1 MRQQA
6 QETKRLND
14 FPTKE
19 PKSMHPRLKR
29 LALALVAAA
38 AVSAFALPAAPAS
51 AAQPWWQVLT
61 GSRPSN
67 LWKATDNVQEIETEV
82 RTDSFPPELQ
92 GGFVG
97 KIEVNGE
104 LVGCLASA
112 NEIGTGICEF
122 GFGLPATSNAA
133 QLKTVLEGAFG
144 TSSIEVT
151 GGPVG
156 GDPFIVR
163 VIGQGAPTIVIDT
176 LLQPEPPL
184 SVGTAKVK
192 VLSPGGS
199 GRLVLT
205 LTNLGT
211 APIDGTTDP
220 VTIVDELPEGVIA
233 GAVEGFAGAKGIAPV
248 DCKVEADD
256 LVSCSFEGVLP
267 PYEAIEIEIG
277 VSLTDPPAAGK
288 PGNVTVSGGGAPPP
302 PPTPQPI
309 KVSPEPT
316 PFGIERFSAQSEEE
330 GGLPT
335 AQAGAHPFQFTS
347 TIQLNAGKLIPGISH
362 EKNSVEQPDLPRNFR
377 FSLPAG
383 LVGVAAGLPQCD
395 MPTFLTHFEL
405 TNKCPDEAAIGVAS
419 VTVSERLTLGFARIA
434 VPVFNLPPAIGEP
447 ARFGF
452 MAAGV
457 PVVIDTE
464 ADPDNEYK
472 IVAKVSNAPQVA
484 ELLSSTVSFWGVPG
498 DPRHDISRGWSCVYF
513 SHPGDPCQRPP
524 NMQETPFLRQPVS
537 CATPNIFGVELEPWN
552 TPLGSVVEE
561 APPFSGP
568 QMVGCNQVPFNPTIG
583 ASATSKLAGNPSG
596 FDFNLEMPNFGL
608 LNPDATAA
616 EGQAKKVEVTLP
628 KGMTINPSQGDG
640 LAACS
645 PDDYERETYSSPPGA
660 GCPEASKIGE
670 VQISTPL
677 LEEEAHGSL
686 YVASPYDNPF
696 DSLLALYMV
705 AKIPERGVLVKQA
718 GVVKPDP
725 VTGQLVSTF
734 DDLPQ
739 IPVETFTLHFREG
752 GRAPLVTPPAC
763 GTYDVVARF
772 TPWHASDPDNPAPNE
787 IVTRTSS
794 FEVERGVDGGACP
807 GGGIPPFK
815 PGLTAGTINNSAKSY
830 SPFNVRLTRN
840 DGEQEFTNF
849 SIKLPPGVIGKLAGI
864 DVCSDAAIAAAKART
879 GANGGLEE
887 IQSPSCPANSYVG
900 RTLVGAGVGS
910 SLTYVPG
917 KIYLAGPFNGAPLS
931 IVSITAARVG
941 PFDLGTVVLRLALKV
956 NPETA
961 EVFVDPTNSDPIPHI
976 IQGIPVHAR
985 DIRAYVDRPEFVL
998 NPTNCDRTSTA
1009 STVLGSGLDFGSP
1022 SDDEPVTVTSPF
1034 QAADCASLGFKPKLS
1049 LQLLGG
1055 TKRGDTPRLKA
1066 VLTPRKGD
1074 ANIGRAQVTLPHSAF
1089 LEQAHIRTVCTRVQ
1103 FKAGGGNGEQC
1114 PKGSIYGKATA
1125 ITPLLDEPLKG
1136 KVFLRSSD
1144 NELPDLVAALHS
1156 SQIDFNLVGRI
1167 DSLNGRIRN
1176 TFETPPD
1183 APVTKFTL
1191 EMQGGQKGLIVNSTN
1206 ICKGKHRAI
1215 AAFKGQNGRRH
1226 EFKPVVKAKCGKK
1239 AKKGK
1244 SRAR

>member
-6 QETKRLND
+6 KTKRLND
-14 FPTKE
+14 LPTKE
-19 PKSMHPRLKR
+19 TKSMYSRLKR
-29 LALALVAAA
+29 LALALA
-38 AVSAFALPAAPAS
+38 AVVAISAFALPATSAS
-51 AAQPWWQVLT
+51 AAGKPWWQVLT
-61 GSRPSN
+61 GSRPTN
-67 LWKATDNVQEIETEV
+67 LWKATDNVQEIETELS
-82 RTDSFPPELQ
+82 DPI
-92 GGFVG
+92 GFGEDGLAGRIEING
-97 KIEVNGE
+97 KV
-104 LVGCLASA
+104 VGCLASP
-112 NEIGTGICEF
+112 NFPGTAICEAF
-122 GFGLPATSNAA
+122 VGLPPTSTAE
-133 QLKTVLEGAFG
+133 QLKTVLESAFG
-144 TSSIEVT
+144 TTVEVT

-156 GDPFIVR
+156 GEPFVVTVVER
-163 VIGQGAPTIVIDT
+163 GAPPIIINTE
-176 LLQPEPPL
+176 LEP
-184 SVGTAKVK
+184 GTEVFEGSANVK

-211 APIDGTTDP
+211 APVDGTTTP
-220 VTIVDELPEGVIA
+220 VTIVDELPEGVTV
-233 GAVEGFAGAKGIAPV
+233 GGVEGFAGAKGIAPV
-248 DCKVEADD
+248 DCEAEAAD
-256 LVSCSFEGVLP
+256 LVSCTFEGVLP

-277 VSLTDPPAAGK
+277 ASLTGDPPVAGA
-288 PGNVTVSGGGAPPP
+288 PGKVTVSGGGAA
-302 PPTPQPI
+302 TATGSQPI
-309 KVSPEPT
+309 KVSPEST
-316 PFGIERFSAQSEEE
+316 PFGIERFSSKSEEE

-335 AQAGAHPFQFTS
+335 AQAGAHPFQLTN
-347 TIQLNAGKLIPGISH
+347 TIQLNAGEFIPGALH
-362 EKNSVEQPDLPRNFR
+362 ENNNVEQPDLPRNFR
-377 FSLPAG
+377 FPLPAG
-383 LVGVAAGLPQCD
+383 LVGVAAGLPECD
-395 MPTFLTHFEL
+395 MTTFLTVVEL
-405 TNKCPDEAAIGVAS
+405 INLCPDEAVIGVAS
-419 VTVSERLTLGFARIA
+419 VTVIEELTLGFARIA
-434 VPVFNLPPAIGEP
+434 VPVFNLPPATGEP

-452 MAAGV
+452 MAAGA
-457 PVVIDTE
+457 PVVINTE

-472 IVAKVSNAPQVA
+472 IVGKVSNATQIA
-484 ELLSSTVSFWGVPG
+484 KFLSGTVSFWGVPG
-498 DPRHDISRGWSCVYF
+498 DPLHDSSRGWSCVYF
-513 SHPGDPCQRPP
+513 SHPGDPCQRPA
-524 NMQETPFLRQPVS
+524 NLQERAFLRQPVS
-537 CATPNIFGVELEPWN
+537 CVTPNIFGVELEPWN
-552 TPLGSVVEE
+552 TPLGSAVEE
-561 APPFSGP
+561 AEFSGP
-568 QMVGCNQVPFNPTIG
+568 SMVGCNQVPFNPTIG
-583 ASATSKLAGNPSG
+583 ASATSKLASNPSG
-596 FDFNLEMPNFGL
+596 FDFNLQMPNFGL
-608 LNPDATAA
+608 LNPNATAA

-645 PDDYERETYSSPPGA
+645 PADYARETFSSPPGF

-718 GVVKPDP
+718 GVVRPDP

-739 IPVETFTLHFREG
+739 IPVESFTLHFREG

-763 GTYDVVARF
+763 GTYDVVAKF
-772 TPWHASDPDNPAPNE
+772 TPWHAADPDNPAPDE

-794 FEVERGVDGGACP
+794 FDIERGVDGGACP
-807 GGGIPPFK
+807 GGGIPPFH
-815 PGLTAGTINNSAKSY
+815 PGLTAGTINNAAGSY

-849 SIKLPPGVIGKLAGI
+849 SIKLPPGVIGKLAGV

-879 GANGGLEE
+879 GPNGGLEE
-887 IQSPSCPANSYVG
+887 LEHPSCPANSYVG

-931 IVSITAARVG
+931 VVSITAARVG

-961 EVFVDPTNSDPIPHI
+961 EVFVDPTGSDPIPHI

-998 NPTNCDRTSTA
+998 NPTSCERTSTA

-1114 PKGSIYGKATA
+1114 PKGSVYGKATA

-1156 SQIDFNLVGRI
+1156 SKIDFNLVGRI
-1167 DSLNGRIRN
+1167 DSLDGRIRN
-1176 TFETPPD
+1176 TFDAPPD
-1183 APVTKFTL
+1183 APVTKFIL

-1215 AAFKGQNGRRH
+1215 AAFTGQNGRAH
-1226 EFKPVVKAKCGKK
+1226 NFKPVVKAKCGGKK
-1239 AKKGK
+1239 AKKGN